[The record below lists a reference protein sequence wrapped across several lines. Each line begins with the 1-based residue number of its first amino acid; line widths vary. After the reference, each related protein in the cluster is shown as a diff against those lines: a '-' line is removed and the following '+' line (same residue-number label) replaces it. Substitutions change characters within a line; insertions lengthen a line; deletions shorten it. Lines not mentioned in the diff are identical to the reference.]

1 MNHNQQ
7 HQQQARAEALRDK
20 FQDKPHHEEWQS
32 VRYVALAASVVLQ
45 LITAACAVAGPA
57 YLVKMLFG
65 SWPAG
70 LFVGCIV
77 MVLFEFSKR
86 SIVSIKMKQLVKSH
100 RLGAFSWAALVA
112 VSGLSILS
120 SFLGTP
126 LLVQELALQ
135 PSEAMEAVTA
145 PIREK
150 RDQAVAQLK
159 AQQKEAKQAAKE
171 LKAAA
176 STSDGQLYHNSSGA
190 VAAMTLQASSFSD
203 SIAKIEA
210 FYREKEEQAISEA
223 SATLQAEKETKEA
236 QVETAGIVFSLV
248 CLFFEVLFI
257 FCSWWLQDYDWKEY
271 LYIEQGG
278 AVQSN
283 YQAPPHRPAAN
294 QRQPMDLDLGIS
306 ADFED
311 DFLSDSSEDF

>member
-1 MNHNQQ
+1 MNHDQ
-7 HQQQARAEALRDK
+7 HNQQARAEALREK
-20 FQDKPHHEEWQS
+20 FQDKPYFEEWQG
-32 VRYVALAASVVLQ
+32 VRYVALAASVILQ
-45 LITAACAVAGPA
+45 LITAACAIAGPA

-77 MVLFEFSKR
+77 MLLFEFSKR
-86 SIVSIKMKQLVKSH
+86 AIVSIKMKQFVKTR
-100 RLGAFSWAALVA
+100 RLGVFSWAALLI

-135 PSEAMEAVTA
+135 PSEAMDAVTA

-150 RDQAVAQLK
+150 RDAAVAQLK
-159 AQQKEAKQAAKE
+159 TQQKEAKQAAKE

-176 STSDGQLYHNSSGA
+176 STRDGQLFHNSAGA
-190 VAAMTLQASSFSD
+190 VSSLTVQASSFSD

-223 SATLQAEKETKEA
+223 SATLKAEKETKEA

-271 LYIEQGG
+271 LHIEQGG
-278 AVQSN
+278 AVQSS
-283 YQAPPHRPAAN
+283 YQAPPHRPAAG
-294 QRQPMDLDLGIS
+294 QRPPMDFGLDVS
-306 ADFED
+306 TDFED
-311 DFLSDSSEDF
+311 DFLGDASEDF

>member
-1 MNHNQQ
+1 MNHNQHNQ
-7 HQQQARAEALRDK
+7 AARAAALRDK
-20 FQDKPHHEEWQS
+20 FQNKPHHEEWQT
-32 VRYVALAASVVLQ
+32 VRYVTLAASVILQ

-86 SIVSIKMKQLVKSH
+86 SIVAIKMKQFVKNR
-100 RLGAFSWAALVA
+100 RLGAFSWAALVT

-150 RDQAVAQLK
+150 RDAAVAQLK
-159 AQQKEAKQAAKE
+159 AQQKEAKRAAKE

-176 STSDGQLYHNSSGA
+176 STKGGQLFHNSAGA
-190 VAAMTLQASSFSD
+190 VSAITLQASSFSD

-210 FYREKEEQAISEA
+210 FYREKEQQAISKA
-223 SATLQAEKETKEA
+223 SATLRAEKETKEA

-278 AVQSN
+278 AVQNN
-283 YQAPPHRPAAN
+283 YQAPPHRPAAT
-294 QRQPMDLDLGIS
+294 QRPPMDLDLGIS
-306 ADFED
+306 TDFED
-311 DFLSDSSEDF
+311 DFLGDASEDF